1 MAKNVLQSTI
11 LSGAGAV
18 AIAPG
23 AQIEV
28 RSPSGL
34 LVPLWLD
41 RDGTQPTTNP
51 TTADSD
57 GFFRVYLN
65 SGRYHITA
73 RSGAESREWR
83 DVLLGSA
90 AGYDVDDMLAAL
102 AAGVYTSVAEG
113 LASTAEGDFFW
124 VAHETGEDVLTLYRV
139 VDGEAELWAALPR
152 GDIVRELTA
161 RAESAA
167 EAAEADAQAAADAL
181 AAILALGD
189 LPSAVAAAEQAAQ
202 SASDSATA
210 AATSE
215 SIASTAATAAE
226 QAAQR
231 AEDAAADTGLPSP
244 IVPDT
249 FLQAKADGSGYA
261 AVSLV
266 DVQRMVL
273 RGIPF
278 PFPGETPPPGTIA
291 YDGAELLRDDFP
303 ELWAWAQTHATIVT
317 DAEWHADMW
326 GAFSSGD
333 GVTTFRVPDLRG
345 EHVRGWDA
353 GRGIDVDR
361 VLGAHQMDALQNI
374 TGSFRSRGEVLGGAF
389 SAGVES
395 GSYQGG
401 TNPARIVHF
410 DASLVARTA
419 DETRGRNIA
428 YNYCAFY

>member
-73 RSGAESREWR
+73 RSGGESREWR

-102 AAGVYTSVAEG
+102 AAGVYTSVADG
-113 LASTAEGDFFW
+113 LANTAEGDFFW

-139 VDGEAELWAALPR
+139 VDGDAELWAALPR
-152 GDIVRELTA
+152 GDVVRELTA

-167 EAAEADAQAAADAL
+167 EAAEADAQAAQDAL
-181 AAILALGD
+181 DAILALGD

-202 SASDSATA
+202 SASASATA

-215 SIASTAATAAE
+215 STASAAATAAE

-244 IVPDT
+244 IVPLS
-249 FLQAKADGSGYA
+249 FLQAKADGSGYQ
-261 AVSLV
+261 AVGDEQMLNA
-266 DVQRMVL
+266 L
-273 RGIPF
+273 GIPAGK
-278 PFPGETPPPGTIA
+278 PTADPATP
-291 YDGAELLRDDFP
+291 
-303 ELWAWAQTHATIVT
+303 
-317 DAEWHADMW
+317 
-326 GAFSSGD
+326 
-333 GVTTFRVPDLRG
+333 
-345 EHVRGWDA
+345 
-353 GRGIDVDR
+353 
-361 VLGAHQMDALQNI
+361 I
-374 TGSFRSRGEVLGGAF
+374 TGSLLSGAMLA
-389 SAGVES
+389 AGAIVEMGTNANGSYWRWES
-395 GSYQGG
+395 GLQVCMYVDPTTHQLTGTSAPLYWGTVNYTFPAAFAEIPAISPTVHDTATGVFWGG
-401 TNPARIVHF
+401 SVQSVLTKTYFLFQAIGNTAGSEYK
-410 DASLVARTA
+410 AMYVAI
-419 DETRGRNIA
+419 GRWK
-428 YNYCAFY
+428 